1 MYIIIILTIK
11 PLTVILTLKTAS
23 KFLLMSLE
31 DTWKLIPAYPQLCLS
46 YTYRGVGCSRGGA
59 GMHHTQT
66 HMTEY
71 FTKSAKQVNAEER

>member
-46 YTYRGVGCSRGGA
+46 YTYRGVGCSGEWGGGKGWA
-59 GMHHTQT
+59 G
-66 HMTEY
+66 
-71 FTKSAKQVNAEER
+71 SGLGVRVG